1 MLGRFSRTE
10 LLLGEH
16 AMRVLADS
24 RVAVFGLGGVGGSCA
39 EALARSGVGALDL
52 IDHDQVSPTN
62 INRQIVAL
70 ESTIGHNKAEV
81 MAQRVAD
88 INPTCRVTPHVCFFL
103 PDTVDEIDL
112 AQFDYIVDAVD
123 TVTAKLLLAE
133 RAQEAG
139 VPLISS
145 MGTANKL
152 DPTMLEVADISKTD
166 ICPLAKIIRK
176 ECRKRGIKHLKV
188 VYSKEP
194 AQQPSDEA
202 QAAYRAAA
210 LDADPS
216 VIDKFGRAGIPAST
230 AFVPP
235 AAGLILAS
243 EVVKDLIASKQA
255 V

>member
-1 MLGRFSRTE
+1 MN
-10 LLLGEH
+10 
-16 AMRVLADS
+16 VLADS
-24 RVAVFGLGGVGGSCA
+24 HVAVFGLGGVGGYCA

-52 IDHDQVSPTN
+52 IDHDKVSPTN

-70 ESTIGHNKAEV
+70 ESTIGRPKAEV
-81 MAQRVAD
+81 MAERVRD
-88 INPTCRVTPHVCFFL
+88 INPSCRAVARTCFFL
-103 PDTVDEIDL
+103 PDTADQIDL
-112 AQFDYIVDAVD
+112 SQFDYIVDCVD

-133 RAQEAG
+133 RAQEVG

-152 DPTMLEVADISKTD
+152 DPTKLEVADISKTD

-188 VYSKEP
+188 VYSREP
-194 AQQPSDEA
+194 ARQPSDEA
-202 QAAYRAAA
+202 QAAYLATMQK
-210 LDADPS
+210 DAGAT
-216 VIDKFGRAGIPAST
+216 VDKFGRAGIPAST

-243 EVVKDLIASKQA
+243 EVVKDLVS
-255 V
+255 

>member
-1 MLGRFSRTE
+1 MN
-10 LLLGEH
+10 
-16 AMRVLADS
+16 VLADS
-24 RVAVFGLGGVGGSCA
+24 HVAVFGLGGVGGYCT

-52 IDHDQVSPTN
+52 IDHDKVSPTN

-70 ESTIGHNKAEV
+70 ESTIGRPKAEV
-81 MAQRVAD
+81 MAERVRD
-88 INPTCRVTPHVCFFL
+88 INPSCRVVARTCFFL
-103 PDTVDEIDL
+103 PDTADQIDL
-112 AQFDYIVDAVD
+112 SQFDYIVDCVD

-133 RAQEAG
+133 RAQEVG

-152 DPTMLEVADISKTD
+152 DPTKLEVADISKTD

-188 VYSKEP
+188 VYSREP
-194 AQQPSDEA
+194 ARQPSDEA
-202 QAAYRAAA
+202 QAAYLATMQK
-210 LDADPS
+210 DAGAT
-216 VIDKFGRAGIPAST
+216 VDKFGRAGIPAST

-243 EVVKDLIASKQA
+243 EVVKDLVS
-255 V
+255 